1 MKEESY
7 MDIIRQRI
15 YIEHDDKNQR
25 KITIE
30 YTIRS
35 KKNDMENIILHYKDY
50 LPSLIIRDERNYV
63 LPLMSSNDV
72 KILFSNYIKKT
83 DGETKD
89 RLQKELD
96 DINNDKKHLLWIS
109 LKGRGM
115 KLDEIRT
122 ITLTYLPKYKNIK
135 KPFIKIR
142 VNKQK
147 YPLYYSLFSPVNFD
161 FIKPKYIH
169 LVGDEIVTK
178 MESPKHV
185 FPYISYHSLS
195 LRIKPN
201 LNDLFFLMYSLKP
214 EKSAKVI
221 ILLGSFVL
229 SIIPILYFIT
239 FLIETYDFQK
249 IHDKQIE
256 IALFI
261 IGASLILPKLQ
272 SDQKIRNKLILYYLL
287 PIILGLVMLF
297 G

>member
-1 MKEESY
+1 

-15 YIEHDDKNQR
+15 YIEHDDKSQR

-35 KKNDMENIILHYKDY
+35 KKENMENIILHYKDY
-50 LPSLIIRDERNYV
+50 LPSLIIRDERNHV

-83 DGETKD
+83 NGVTKD
-89 RLQKELD
+89 RLKKELD
-96 DINNDKKHLLWIS
+96 DINNNKKHLLWIS

-115 KLDEIRT
+115 KLDEVRT

-135 KPFIKIR
+135 KPYIKIR

-161 FIKPKYIH
+161 FKKPKYIH
-169 LVGDEIVTK
+169 LLNDQVVTK
-178 MESPKHV
+178 IESPEYV
-185 FPYISYHSLS
+185 FSYNSYHSLS
-195 LRIKPN
+195 LRIKPD
-201 LNDLFFLMYSLKP
+201 LNDLFFLIYSLKP
-214 EKSAKVI
+214 EKSTKVI
-221 ILLGSFVL
+221 TLFGSFVL
-229 SIIPILYFIT
+229 SIIPILYLLTFFI
-239 FLIETYDFQK
+239 ENYDFQK

-256 IALFI
+256 IALFV
-261 IGASLILPKLQ
+261 IGASLILPKFQ
-272 SDQKIRNKLILYYLL
+272 SDQKIRNKLVIYYLL